1 MKTLI
6 TAAIVAILI
15 GISVSIYVFVIK
27 ALIAAFGT
35 TWLIWMTI
43 VALAF
48 VAGLIVGKGS
58 ETWRPKKDIFEGLGV

>member
-1 MKTLI
+1 MTAFI
-6 TAAIVAILI
+6 TIISIL

-27 ALIAAFGT
+27 ALIAVFGT